1 MTIVVICPDCHV
13 QTGEYRNGS
22 AGIFE
27 ARLKCEGGCPPPVD
41 DDPEEGDAMA
51 HLAAIREEG

>member
-1 MTIVVICPDCHV
+1 MTIVVICPACDQ

-22 AGIFE
+22 AEIFE
-27 ARLKCEGGCPPPVD
+27 ARLKCEGGCPAPVD

-51 HLAAIREEG
+51 HLAAIREEE